1 MDTLLDSAPCGFLSL
16 LDDGS
21 ISLVNRTLQ
30 EWLGYP
36 FGELQGQPVDILL
49 PAASRIFYQT
59 HLFPML
65 RIQGHVEEVYF
76 PLRPRDGRDVP
87 MLVNAARREQD
98 GDVAYDFVFMPMQ
111 QRDQYENEI
120 LRAKATAEESRRAK
134 DEAYADLEA
143 FAYSVSHDL
152 RSPLAAI
159 RIFAEYALKDYVD
172 VFDARTRAGLE
183 HIIQSAIEMSQMT
196 DDILTYSRTS
206 ASDLEL
212 ERVALDDV
220 VSHAADQLR
229 AAFEQRNVQLNVL
242 KPLPSVRGHLT
253 LLTQVVINLLTNA
266 VKFVAPDATPR
277 VNIWTERRLDPQGT
291 QMVRLWIE
299 DNGIGIAP
307 DDQERIF
314 RLFERGRVMNKY
326 AGTGIGLA
334 IVHRGLERMGGRV
347 GLEST
352 LGEGSRFWVDLL
364 EAESPPLH

>member
-1 MDTLLDSAPCGFLSL
+1 
-16 LDDGS
+16 
-21 ISLVNRTLQ
+21 
-30 EWLGYP
+30 
-36 FGELQGQPVDILL
+36 
-49 PAASRIFYQT
+49 
-59 HLFPML
+59 
-65 RIQGHVEEVYF
+65 
-76 PLRPRDGRDVP
+76 
-87 MLVNAARREQD
+87 MLVNAARREEE
-98 GDVAYDFVFMPMQ
+98 GGVAYDFVFMPMH

-120 LRAKATAEESRRAK
+120 LHAKATAEEARRAK

-152 RSPLAAI
+152 RSPLATI

-172 VFDARTRAGLE
+172 KFDARTREGLRY
-183 HIIQSAIEMSQMT
+183 IIQSAIEMSKMT
-196 DDILTYSRTS
+196 EDILTYSRTS

-212 ERVALDDV
+212 ERVALEDV

-229 AAFEQRNVQLNVL
+229 AEFEQRDVQLNVV
-242 KPLPSVRGHLT
+242 KPLPSVRGHPT

-266 VKFVAPDATPR
+266 VKFVAPGATPR
-277 VNIWTERRLDPQGT
+277 IKVWTERRLDPQPV
-291 QMVRLWIE
+291 VRLWIE

-334 IVHRGLERMGGRV
+334 IVHRGIERMGGRV

-352 LGEGSRFWVDLL
+352 LGEGSRFWVDLP
-364 EAESPPLH
+364 EAENPAQNTEVPAGSLQYGG